1 MRFGHKL
8 MCHTMAIYFWGVE
21 DGPRN
26 GLSLLPGGFIKAI
39 MYDSREITIMNGIG
53 ISITV
58 NCFCTS
64 CLSLNSNSE
73 DIEG

>member
-39 MYDSREITIMNGIG
+39 M
-53 ISITV
+53 
-58 NCFCTS
+58 
-64 CLSLNSNSE
+64 
-73 DIEG
+73 